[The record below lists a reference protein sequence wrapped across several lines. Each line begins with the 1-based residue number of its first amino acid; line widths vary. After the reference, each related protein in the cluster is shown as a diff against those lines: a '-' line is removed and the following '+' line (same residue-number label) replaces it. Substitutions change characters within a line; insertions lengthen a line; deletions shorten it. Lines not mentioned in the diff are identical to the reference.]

1 LPSEQGVVR
10 RTSSGAI
17 IAAITLTEAAN
28 GFGNRFLFTCV
39 KRSKLLPFGGE
50 PDRDTMS
57 ELEFRLAER
66 LNAAIDRNPA
76 RPPRVLGFDQ
86 PATEL
91 WCQIYGTLSAP
102 TPGLLGAVI
111 ARAEAQV
118 VRLALVYA
126 LLDGA
131 EAIGQVHLEAALELW
146 IYCEDSAGT
155 WMMYMDNLTTKAQQR
170 FLPAAKVKS
179 LISIHPGSLMGE
191 QTRCI

>member
-1 LPSEQGVVR
+1 MAWLHWR
-10 RTSSGAI
+10 RT
-17 IAAITLTEAAN
+17 T
-28 GFGNRFLFTCV
+28 FT
-39 KRSKLLPFGGE
+39 PW
-50 PDRDTMS
+50 DI
-57 ELEFRLAER
+57 
-66 LNAAIDRNPA
+66 N
-76 RPPRVLGFDQ
+76 Q

-191 QTRCI
+191 QTRCMIVPSLTCHAASCPPSPLGDDG